1 MAPLAVAR
9 RLFDDHR
16 DWALAVAGSAIRR
29 IGGCVEADEV
39 RQAAQ
44 VATWDRAL
52 AFDPARW
59 KVQPAGDPFELFAY
73 PTVYG
78 ACLMVGYRGPAG
90 RATFRQSP
98 LPADLATSPN
108 QGVVDRSIDSTRRGR
123 VIAEILAELP
133 KTERHVI
140 AEHYLGGV
148 TLSAVAASLHTSPA
162 NISRIHSRAL
172 SLLRVAVA
180 RRGLQPGEIL

>member
-1 MAPLAVAR
+1 MKTPSRFA
-9 RLFDDHR
+9 
-16 DWALAVAGSAIRR
+16 
-29 IGGCVEADEV
+29 
-39 RQAAQ
+39 
-44 VATWDRAL
+44 RAL

-59 KVQPAGDPFELFAY
+59 QVPPAGDPFELFAY

-78 ACLMVGYRGPAG
+78 ACLMVGYRGSAG
-90 RATFRQSP
+90 RATFRQTSI
-98 LPADLATSPN
+98 PADLATSPN
-108 QGVVDRSIDSTRRGR
+108 QRAVEQSIDATRRST

-133 KTERHVI
+133 KTERHII
-140 AEHYLGGV
+140 AEHYLGGMR
-148 TLSAVAASLHTSPA
+148 LSVIAESLHTSPA